1 MAPQMAG
8 QPAPT
13 VKAPRM
19 MENTT
24 SSNREIAI
32 NPSFEF
38 NITITGNSTEA
49 ESKNIA
55 ATIKREVLKVLDEIK
70 RKEAR
75 VAYGN

>member
-1 MAPQMAG
+1 MAPRMAG
-8 QPAPT
+8 QSAPT

-24 SSNREIAI
+24 SNSSEIAI

-75 VAYGN
+75 AAYGN